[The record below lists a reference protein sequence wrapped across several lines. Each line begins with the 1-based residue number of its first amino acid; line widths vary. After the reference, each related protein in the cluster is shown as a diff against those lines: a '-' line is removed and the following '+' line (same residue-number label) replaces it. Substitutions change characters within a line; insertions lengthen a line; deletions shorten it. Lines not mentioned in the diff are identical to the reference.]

1 MREIASFFSDSKTI
15 IALIALVLTVVNM
28 ILSFRNQKTQNKK
41 WELLNDADV
50 VVKDVIIEVRKKL
63 PMEDAKKIA
72 WGYDPLVHTDKEN
85 LDFCTISYYL
95 AVLDETGNELD
106 KINPVL
112 TLQDLQNEL
121 QRIGYPTTSPVT
133 VLKMFNARFTIE
145 NIGKTTAQEST
156 IVVEMQYSNRGWKM
170 LSSSERSKISLSP
183 GLPSTYYAHFFF
195 DIRLEIPKEVFFQV
209 TLNYKSVEG
218 KIVSKLVPLSWSSS
232 KNAWFRK

>member
-1 MREIASFFSDSKTI
+1 
-15 IALIALVLTVVNM
+15 
-28 ILSFRNQKTQNKK
+28 
-41 WELLNDADV
+41 
-50 VVKDVIIEVRKKL
+50 
-63 PMEDAKKIA
+63 
-72 WGYDPLVHTDKEN
+72 
-85 LDFCTISYYL
+85 
-95 AVLDETGNELD
+95 
-106 KINPVL
+106 
-112 TLQDLQNEL
+112 
-121 QRIGYPTTSPVT
+121 
-133 VLKMFNARFTIE
+133 MFNARFTIE